1 MIKLRF
7 TTFSFIF
14 SLLFCANMPMAAQA
28 QQNQNA
34 QPPNITMS
42 GASTFIGSKCWAA
55 AGNATFKVHKRF
67 TPPSRM
73 YWTSRDYPQVPS
85 IRTYWVLE
93 GDFWVWQQYIT
104 DSTTSLWF
112 EGQFR
117 YRENSK
123 TWETDGIQKFI
134 SLKRVCNK

>member
-1 MIKLRF
+1 
-7 TTFSFIF
+7 
-14 SLLFCANMPMAAQA
+14 
-28 QQNQNA
+28 
-34 QPPNITMS
+34 
-42 GASTFIGSKCWAA
+42 
-55 AGNATFKVHKRF
+55 
-67 TPPSRM
+67 M